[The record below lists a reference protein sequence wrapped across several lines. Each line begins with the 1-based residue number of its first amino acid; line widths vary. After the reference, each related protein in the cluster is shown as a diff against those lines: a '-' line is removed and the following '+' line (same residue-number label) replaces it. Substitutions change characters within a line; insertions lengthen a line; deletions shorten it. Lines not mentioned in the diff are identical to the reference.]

1 VCSSDSFFS
10 IKEVDLGIVAD
21 LGTLNN
27 LRSFIKNENV
37 YRELVY
43 TGRRFN
49 ADEAYKIGMVLK
61 VVNTFDDLMRF
72 GNELAQNIGSKSPMC
87 IYGIKQALD
96 LEKVE
101 INEKDMRAIAMR
113 NAYMLIGDDVQKS
126 GMAMISG
133 DKNIKF
139 AKL

>member
-1 VCSSDSFFS
+1 
-10 IKEVDLGIVAD
+10 
-21 LGTLNN
+21 
-27 LRSFIKNENV
+27 
-37 YRELVY
+37 
-43 TGRRFN
+43 
-49 ADEAYKIGMVLK
+49 MVLK

-139 AKL
+139 A